1 MTREGEVNHR
11 EVNQIEVRRLPNKQ
25 TKARRANEEQY
36 MDYYEEMVSFESDWI
51 YSHKCAGQQSQ
62 FISMDLKVWLKLHR
76 NKTSVKYILHNIQ
89 IVSLNHI

>member
-1 MTREGEVNHR
+1 
-11 EVNQIEVRRLPNKQ
+11 
-25 TKARRANEEQY
+25 

-76 NKTSVKYILHNIQ
+76 NKTSVKYILHNI
-89 IVSLNHI
+89 